1 MIQYQALS
9 KRRLPNMVHVSLLHN
24 EKKDLTVMV
33 NNSTN
38 INKKQEYPPPL
49 FIEEHVPSKKKRA
62 AMYMYVMFLLFLE
75 FGMITTVC
83 YIFCFL
89 FHYVK
94 WALCRAIA
102 SLFLV
107 ILTQFVNV

>member
-38 INKKQEYPPPL
+38 INKTNNHL
-49 FIEEHVPSKKKRA
+49 SHCLTEHKKNPQH
-62 AMYMYVMFLLFLE
+62 LTLE
-75 FGMITTVC
+75 IKV
-83 YIFCFL
+83 L
-89 FHYVK
+89 AWDSH
-94 WALCRAIA
+94 R
-102 SLFLV
+102 
-107 ILTQFVNV
+107 NVARLNLSMGSPAWYYRS

>member
-38 INKKQEYPPPL
+38 MVLDHPD
-49 FIEEHVPSKKKRA
+49 
-62 AMYMYVMFLLFLE
+62 
-75 FGMITTVC
+75 
-83 YIFCFL
+83 
-89 FHYVK
+89 
-94 WALCRAIA
+94 
-102 SLFLV
+102 FLV
-107 ILTQFVNV
+107 PV